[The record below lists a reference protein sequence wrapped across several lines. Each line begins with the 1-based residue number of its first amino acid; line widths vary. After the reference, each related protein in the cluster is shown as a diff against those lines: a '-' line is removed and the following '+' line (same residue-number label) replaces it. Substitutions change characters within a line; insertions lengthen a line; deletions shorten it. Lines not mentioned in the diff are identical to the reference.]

1 MWLKRSS
8 VLKVRF
14 SWLSRLHTVFAAL
27 GFAAIGMILAGQS
40 VAEPR
45 HGIAMLGEPALPAGF
60 TSYPHVNPDAP
71 KGGRM
76 TFANLGSFDS
86 LNPFII
92 KGRTPSSIR
101 SNVFEN
107 LLDRNYS
114 EPFTMYARVAKSI
127 ETPDDRS
134 WATFKLDH
142 KARFSDGQPIR
153 DADVVFSWETLKTKG
168 RPNHRSAYSKV
179 ANVETPDELTV
190 KFVFGPD
197 GDRELPL
204 ILALMPIL
212 PKHIYETREFEA
224 SSLETPVGSGPYIV
238 AEVKPGKS
246 ITFKRDPNWWG
257 ADLPVNRGRYNF
269 DELVY
274 EYYRDNGT
282 RNVAFTKGLFDFQ
295 QEWDPTNWST
305 GYDFPA
311 VKDGR
316 IVLETFEQKTPTGM
330 LALAFNT
337 RREIFADKRVRKA
350 LIGLFDFE
358 WANTNLYHGLYRRT
372 ESYFQRSDLSA
383 LTVPASAGELELLAP
398 YPKSVDADVMA
409 GTYRLAKTDGS
420 GRDRKARRKA
430 IALFAEA
437 GWKVENGTM
446 KNVKTG
452 KPFTFEILVA
462 QKRQERY
469 ALTYAKTLKTLAG
482 IEITVRQVD
491 SAQYQERRQKYDFD
505 MVEQFWYASL
515 SPGNEQNFYWS
526 VSSAD
531 TDGTRNYPGVK
542 DPATDA
548 MIAALLSARTRED
561 FVDAARA
568 LDRILISGRY
578 FIPLFHW
585 PAQWVARRT
594 AVSHPKT
601 QSLDGYKLD
610 TWWSTQAGN

>member
-8 VLKVRF
+8 ALMARINTPRHQYFAMAGVG
-14 SWLSRLHTVFAAL
+14 AAL
-27 GFAAIGMILAGQS
+27 FGLVLAGPAF
-40 VAEPR
+40 AEPR
-45 HGIAMLGEPALPAGF
+45 YGIAMLGEPALPADF
-60 TSYPHVNPDAP
+60 TAYPHVNQDAP

-92 KGRTPSSIR
+92 KGRAPSSIR

-114 EPFTMYARVAKSI
+114 EPFTMYARIAMSI

-134 WATFKLDH
+134 WATFRLDPD
-142 KARFSDGQPIR
+142 ARFSDGRPIR
-153 DADVVFSWETLKTKG
+153 AADVVFSWEALKTKG

-179 ANVETPDELTV
+179 ARVETPDDLTI
-190 KFVFGPD
+190 KFIFGPD

-212 PKHIYETREFEA
+212 PKHIYEKREFEA
-224 SSLETPVGSGPYIV
+224 SSLEIPVGSGPYMV
-238 AEVKPGKS
+238 ADVKPGKS

-257 ADLPVNRGRYNF
+257 ANLPINRGRYNF

-274 EYYRDNGT
+274 EYYRDSGT

-316 IVLETFEQKTPTGM
+316 VVLETFERKTPTGM

-337 RREIFADKRVRKA
+337 RREIFADKRVRQA
-350 LIGLFDFE
+350 LTMLFDFE
-358 WANTNLYHGLYRRT
+358 WANTNLFHGLYRRT
-372 ESYFQRSDLSA
+372 ESYFQGSDLSA
-383 LTVPASAGELELLAP
+383 LSVPASAAEVKLLAP
-398 YPKSVDADVMA
+398 FPGSVDADVMD
-409 GTYRLAKTDGS
+409 GTYRIAKTDGS
-420 GRDRKARRKA
+420 GRDRKVRRKA

-437 GWKVENGTM
+437 GWKIKDGTM
-446 KNVKTG
+446 SNAENG

-505 MVEQFWYASL
+505 MVEHFWYASL

-531 TDGTRNYPGVK
+531 TDGTRNYPGIR
-542 DPATDA
+542 DPAIDA
-548 MIAALLSARTRED
+548 MIKVLLEARTRES
-561 FVDAARA
+561 FADAARA
-568 LDRILISGRY
+568 LDRVLISGR
-578 FIPLFHW
+578 
-585 PAQWVARRT
+585 
-594 AVSHPKT
+594 
-601 QSLDGYKLD
+601 
-610 TWWSTQAGN
+610 

>member
-8 VLKVRF
+8 ALRVRPRVTGRRKLV
-14 SWLSRLHTVFAAL
+14 STGLA
-27 GFAAIGMILAGQS
+27 AAIVGLVAAGSAIAQ
-40 VAEPR
+40 PR
-45 HGIAMLGEPALPAGF
+45 HGIAMLGDPALPADF
-60 TSYPHVNPDAP
+60 TSYPHANPDAP

-92 KGRTPSSIR
+92 KGRSPSSIR

-134 WATFKLDH
+134 WATFRLNP
-142 KARFSDGQPIR
+142 KARFSDGQPITA
-153 DADVVFSWETLKTKG
+153 ADVVFSWETLKTKG

-179 ANVETPDELTV
+179 ASVQTPDDLTV
-190 KFVFGPD
+190 KFIFGPQ

-212 PKHIYETREFEA
+212 PKHIYEKREFEA
-224 SSLETPVGSGPYIV
+224 SSLDIPVGSGPYVV

-246 ITFKRDPNWWG
+246 ITFSRDPNWWG
-257 ADLPVNRGRYNF
+257 ADLPVNRGRFNF

-311 VKDGR
+311 VRDGK

-337 RREIFADKRVRKA
+337 RREIFADKRVRQA
-350 LIGLFDFE
+350 LIALFDFE

-383 LTVPASAGELELLAP
+383 LEVPASDGERQLLAP
-398 YPKSVDADVMA
+398 FPSSVDADVMD
-409 GTYRLAKTDGS
+409 GKYRLTKTDGS
-420 GRDRKARRKA
+420 GRDRSVRRKA

-437 GWKVENGTM
+437 GWKIKDGTM
-446 KNVKTG
+446 SNENTG

-469 ALTYAKTLKTLAG
+469 ALTYAKSLKTLAG

-491 SAQYQERRQKYDFD
+491 SAQYQERRQKFDFD
-505 MVEQFWYASL
+505 MIEHFWYASL

-526 VSSAD
+526 VSAAD
-531 TDGTRNYPGVK
+531 TDGTRNYPGIK

-548 MIAALLSARTRED
+548 MIKAMLSARTREE
-561 FVDAARA
+561 FVDATRA

-585 PAQWVARRT
+585 PAQWVARRSE
-594 AVSHPKT
+594 VSYPKV

-610 TWWSTQAGN
+610 TWWSTNAGK